1 MLDDLRRW
9 ALFGSGVAEL
19 TKSRAEQIVKE
30 LVSAGDVRRKQASGL
45 VKELLEAS
53 RDNRKELIRLLRS
66 EVQTQIE
73 AVGLATKR
81 DMERLD
87 RRVKRLEDNLK
98 ATRKKTTKT
107 KSSPKK
113 SSSKS
118 TGAGRSPKKEG

>member
-87 RRVKRLEDNLK
+87 RRVKRLEDNMK
-98 ATRKKTTKT
+98 ATRKKTTRT
-107 KSSPKK
+107 KSSAKK
-113 SSSKS
+113 STSKS
-118 TGAGRSPKKEG
+118 GGAGRSPKKEG